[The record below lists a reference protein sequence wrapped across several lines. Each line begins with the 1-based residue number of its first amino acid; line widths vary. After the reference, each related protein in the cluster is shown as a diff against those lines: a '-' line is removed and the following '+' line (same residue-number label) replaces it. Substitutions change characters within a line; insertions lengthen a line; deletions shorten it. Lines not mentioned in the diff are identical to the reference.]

1 MTSGKKSA
9 EAPRKNPSTLSL
21 GTGLARNTQIGKEKA
36 GTLLL
41 YYLSPQTDW
50 VRLYW
55 VLFFFFFFLLLLSF
69 QLRCRNTVALG
80 SVLGYLCPSPCQR
93 KSKKCSFLDAK
104 FFFFAIL
111 SFSGFTFG
119 PLSFSLCGLRCA
131 DHQAG

>member
-21 GTGLARNTQIGKEKA
+21 GTGLAWKTQIGNEKA
-36 GTLLL
+36 GALLL
-41 YYLSPQTDW
+41 VYYLSPQTDW

-104 FFFFAIL
+104 FFFCYFVV
-111 SFSGFTFG
+111 
-119 PLSFSLCGLRCA
+119 LRFYFWTTQFFPVWVEMC
-131 DHQAG
+131 